1 MNEMNT
7 PPDEQHAPDSM
18 ILGRDNEL
26 QAIQQMAVDR
36 IEARALAF
44 TGERGI
50 GRTALL
56 HYAAAALDTNLLPVF
71 VSFSE
76 DAIDSEDML
85 LRRLTSRMSALMVQR
100 EFTLIRLP
108 DIAERDEHDTPPL
121 RQWFDHPYLDLA
133 SQIIRP
139 HRRWVFLF
147 DDVHLLL
154 DGMQN
159 GRFPPDM
166 LIYFENLLQNHT
178 QLSIVMTIP
187 LMYEDRFG
195 ELSPLVEA
203 GTVERLQRLSP
214 STSGALLQHLVP
226 TLTME
231 QAERIVPE
239 TGGHPALL
247 RRFASSLAQNWS
259 DLSPDRISTVK
270 RSVYNASEAEFHQQW
285 QQLDQNERLVLTAM
299 ISLYYEN
306 TSRDITVSLVE
317 QWLVDTDYPLD
328 IITIQSALRSL
339 EYRALIKRKDG
350 ALMFTTGL
358 MQLWLLEHARLD
370 PALVTRRDQPVSFRG
385 IILLLAAAALVI
397 VLLFAVIGDTLAPV
411 ENGDPVPTVTLSS

>member
-1 MNEMNT
+1 MNEMT
-7 PPDEQHAPDSM
+7 IPPDGHHAPETM

-36 IEARALAF
+36 TESRALAF

-56 HYAAAALDTNLLPVF
+56 HYAAAALDPNMLPVF

-76 DAIDSEDML
+76 DGIDSEDAL
-85 LRRLTSRMSALMVQR
+85 LRRLTSRMSALMVRR

-121 RQWFDHPYLDLA
+121 RQWFDYPYLDIA

-139 HRRWVFLF
+139 QRRWVFLF

-154 DGMQN
+154 DGMQD
-159 GRFPPDM
+159 GRFPPDT
-166 LIYFENLLQNHT
+166 LIYFQNLLETHN
-178 QLSIVMTIP
+178 QLSLVMTIP
-187 LMYEDRFG
+187 LADEDRFG
-195 ELSPLVEA
+195 QLSPLVDA
-203 GTVERLQRLSP
+203 GTVERLQRLSS

-247 RRFASSLAQNWS
+247 RRFAAALAQNWS

-306 TSRDITVSLVE
+306 TSRAITVSLVE
-317 QWLVDTDYPLD
+317 QWLIETDYPLD
-328 IITIQSALRSL
+328 TIAIQAALRSL
-339 EYRALIKRKDG
+339 EYRAIIKREDG
-350 ALMFTTGL
+350 ALVFTTGL

-370 PALVTRRDQPVSFRG
+370 PALVTRRDQPLSLRG
-385 IILLLAAAALVI
+385 LLLLLAAAALVI
-397 VLLFAVIGDTLAPV
+397 VLLFAVIGDTFAPV
-411 ENGDPVPTVTLSS
+411 DNGDPIPTVTLSG